1 MAKLYEH
8 FCCYSQHFLVWYGSY
23 KQEIIYGFRLNW
35 RMKTG
40 KFSLIQREMKILEW
54 KLEDR
59 WNNLIIT
66 FYSYFS
72 TILAIWK
79 RNMLGQWQIFIFRD
93 KKLLGILYSFLKWII
108 DICYFNFQLCNNFS
122 SNIWFWDYTRRQ
134 PVLNGMLLF
143 FFFFCINK
151 VGKE

>member
-1 MAKLYEH
+1 
-8 FCCYSQHFLVWYGSY
+8 
-23 KQEIIYGFRLNW
+23 
-35 RMKTG
+35 MKTS

-54 KLEDR
+54 NLEDW

-72 TILAIWK
+72 TILDTQMTLAIWK

-93 KKLLGILYSFLKWII
+93 ENLLGILYSFLKWII
-108 DICYFNFQLCNNFS
+108 DICYFNFQLYNNFS

-134 PVLNGMLLF
+134 PVLNGLLLLKTF
-143 FFFFCINK
+143 FFFALRKGGQNK
-151 VGKE
+151 M